1 MNKTGLLFIYVIL
14 SLCCPE
20 LRSQQDSPKDYILVL
35 HSINFKETW
44 THLAYE
50 TIRATLADDMIQV
63 KGEELQIPLIKDT
76 MEIARKLDYLRQ
88 QYPFPPKAVIC
99 IGDPAWLVTR
109 PLSMV
114 RP

>member
-50 TIRATLADDMIQV
+50 TIRATLADDMFQV
-63 KGEELQIPLIKDT
+63 KGEELQRITGVNTAIFCHDGGFVGSAETLQDTIK
-76 MEIARKLDYLRQ
+76 MAEKAIA
-88 QYPFPPKAVIC
+88 
-99 IGDPAWLVTR
+99 
-109 PLSMV
+109 S
-114 RP
+114 